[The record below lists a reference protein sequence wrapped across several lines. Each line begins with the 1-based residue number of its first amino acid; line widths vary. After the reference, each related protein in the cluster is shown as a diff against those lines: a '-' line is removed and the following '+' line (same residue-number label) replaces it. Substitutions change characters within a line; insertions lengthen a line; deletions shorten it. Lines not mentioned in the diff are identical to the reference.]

1 MGLRKHGKGDWRNIS
16 RNFVIT
22 KTSTQVA
29 SHAQKYYLRQLSEG
43 KEKKRPSI
51 HDITTVHLTDA
62 TPSDKHKCPA
72 DNKSTFIPQPEN
84 SISMPK
90 ILLDQNKTD
99 DGSLMMFNLMHN
111 NTFMPFKHEFGG
123 HGANINPLN
132 SEFDQFQAT
141 RHQIW

>member
-62 TPSDKHKCPA
+62 TPSDKHKFPA
-72 DNKSTFIPQPEN
+72 DNKSKFILQPEN

-90 ILLDQNKTD
+90 NILDQNKTD
-99 DGSLMMFNLMHN
+99 DELLMMFNSMHN
-111 NTFMPFKHEFGG
+111 NKFMPFKQEFGG

-132 SEFDQFQAT
+132 SGFQFRAT
-141 RHQIW
+141 RYQIW